1 MTKQSFISNISG
13 WRKRQVEQLEV
24 KTDVEFYNELRN
36 DVIEE
41 VAKEIESIKFGDT
54 SASFAVYIRGM
65 KK

>member
-1 MTKQSFISNISG
+1 MTKQSFVANVAG
-13 WRKRQVEQLEV
+13 WRKRQIEEVKV

-54 SASFAVYIRGM
+54 SASFAAYIRGM

>member
-1 MTKQSFISNISG
+1 MNNSFVSNISG

-36 DVIEE
+36 QVIEE
-41 VAKEIESIKFGDT
+41 IASEIESIKFGDT
-54 SASFAVYIRGM
+54 SQSFAIYIRGM

>member
-1 MTKQSFISNISG
+1 MSDSFVSNISG

-36 DVIEE
+36 QVIEE
-41 VAKEIESIKFGDT
+41 IASEIESIKFGDT
-54 SASFAVYIRGM
+54 SQSFAIYIRGM

>member
-1 MTKQSFISNISG
+1 MTKQSFVSNISG

-36 DVIEE
+36 QVIEE
-41 VAKEIESIKFGDT
+41 IASEIESIKFGDT
-54 SASFAVYIRGM
+54 SQSFAIYIRGM

>member
-1 MTKQSFISNISG
+1 MTKQSFVSNISG

-36 DVIEE
+36 QVIEE
-41 VAKEIESIKFGDT
+41 VASEIESIKFGDT
-54 SASFAVYIRGM
+54 SQSFAIYIRGM

>member
-1 MTKQSFISNISG
+1 MTKDSFVANVAG
-13 WRKRQVEQLEV
+13 WRKRQIEEV
-24 KTDVEFYNELRN
+24 KIKTDVEFYNELRN

-54 SASFAVYIRGM
+54 SQSFAVYIRGM